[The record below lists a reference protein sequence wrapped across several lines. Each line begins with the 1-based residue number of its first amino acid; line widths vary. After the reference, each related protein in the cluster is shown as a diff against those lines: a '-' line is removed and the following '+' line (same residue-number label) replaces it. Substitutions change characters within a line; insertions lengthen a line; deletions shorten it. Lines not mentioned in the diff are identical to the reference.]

1 MKEARYFIRLA
12 ERCYRLAS
20 GCTDPRTV
28 AHLTTL
34 GDEFLNT
41 AAQVNTAGTVGSRY
55 PPRR

>member
-41 AAQVNTAGTVGSRY
+41 AAQVNTAGTVGSR
-55 PPRR
+55 

>member
-1 MKEARYFIRLA
+1 MKESRYFIRLA

-20 GCTDPRTV
+20 GCTDPRTA

-41 AAQVNTAGTVGSRY
+41 AAQANSAGRAG
-55 PPRR
+55 PH